1 MKIQTELNNMEKSDL
16 KWICKS
22 LHIKCKISDTKQS
35 IISKL
40 LNPMNKKY
48 NSGWSGQLL
57 NFEEQQNQY
66 YGKST
71 ENSIKSKEDSHK
83 SKEYDDDFIERFKA
97 LEAKPTSQKMQPQ
110 EIEKNK

>member
-1 MKIQTELNNMEKSDL
+1 MEKSDL

-48 NSGWSGQLL
+48 NGGFMQQLYYADQRKQDQQ
-57 NFEEQQNQY
+57 EEVEDLTCC
-66 YGKST
+66 GISCFPTKKRK
-71 ENSIKSKEDSHK
+71 IKTKTK
-83 SKEYDDDFIERFKA
+83 RKTKIKRK
-97 LEAKPTSQKMQPQ
+97 TN
-110 EIEKNK
+110 NKTPLLK